1 MPMSD
6 GDTSAEL
13 QSIPAQEWCSLIQ
26 EIGAPRDAAAGGTA
40 VEEDSA
46 ILKGSGCL
54 DTLITVAKCLVLM
67 LEHGTY
73 QVMTDRAQ
81 EIEYTVLIRFIVMQE
96 AEDKIAGGKQFSQL
110 QLLSAVMLRK
120 CSTE

>member
-1 MPMSD
+1 MEFQFIFKLFQLLGYTFEEEIVPTSD
-6 GDTSAEL
+6 GDTSVEL

-26 EIGAPRDAAAGGTA
+26 EIGAPRDATASGTA

-54 DTLITVAKCLVLM
+54 DTLITVAKCLTLM

-73 QVMTDRAQ
+73 QVMIAIAQ
-81 EIEYTVLIRFIVMQE
+81 EIE
-96 AEDKIAGGKQFSQL
+96 
-110 QLLSAVMLRK
+110 
-120 CSTE
+120 